1 MRSIVKQFSEGKG
14 ITFLQ
19 ARNSGRFMFV
29 YINLSLSLKRLR
41 AAHEITNNI
50 EEEIKSRILCVERV
64 IIHYEPERKEYQRSA
79 VPLANRKGEISEH
92 FGSDPFIT
100 LWDKETLM
108 LKFSE

>member
-1 MRSIVKQFSEGKG
+1 M
-14 ITFLQ
+14 
-19 ARNSGRFMFV
+19 
-29 YINLSLSLKRLR
+29 YINLSLSFKRLR

-64 IIHYEPERKEYQRSA
+64 IIRYEPERKEYQRSA